1 MGLPSCSSPSPNLH
15 HLKCGELLLPGRLVH
30 TEQGHHF
37 LFSILLKSLIQVSQ
51 PGIPELSKLKT
62 KRKAILESVCQ
73 KWNLYPLR
81 RQKVKS
87 RLNHQIFAPQW
98 QMLCQVLG
106 TQRGF
111 LAFVELMVLLGR
123 QATVRE
129 FQDRT

>member
-30 TEQGHHF
+30 TEQGTSF

-62 KRKAILESVCQ
+62 KRKKQAIFESMCR

-87 RLNHQIFAPQW
+87 RLNRQIFVPQW
-98 QMLCQVLG
+98 QMLCQVWG

-111 LAFVELMVLLGR
+111 PALVELTVLLGR
-123 QATVRE
+123 
-129 FQDRT
+129 